1 MYVVIPITILL
12 LLNIIT
18 GVVIFLLTRRHYRKK
33 RELENAKR
41 FNPNTDCIYD
51 NIHSGL
57 YAGNISAGNIPDGV
71 YAEIQTNAN
80 PSYCP
85 VEKMVDTLY

>member
-1 MYVVIPITILL
+1 MYVVVPIGILL
-12 LLNIIT
+12 LLNIII

-33 RELENAKR
+33 REPENATR
-41 FNPNTDCIYD
+41 FNPNADCIYD

-57 YAGNISAGNIPDGV
+57 YATAGNIPDGV